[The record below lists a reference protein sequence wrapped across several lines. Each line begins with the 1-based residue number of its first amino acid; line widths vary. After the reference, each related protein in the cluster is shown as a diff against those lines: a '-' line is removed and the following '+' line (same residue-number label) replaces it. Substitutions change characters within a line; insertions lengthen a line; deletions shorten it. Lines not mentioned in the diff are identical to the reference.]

1 MLHLFFKLEK
11 NSAGWGDFSQSVAI
25 YPEPEFLY
33 FFFFIKDDDISTLLG
48 SGDKVI
54 FVNLFD

>member
-1 MLHLFFKLEK
+1 MP
-11 NSAGWGDFSQSVAI
+11 AGVISHKVWPFILSLNFSI
-25 YPEPEFLY
+25 